1 MTIGRKFMITCGA
14 LLIAMLLQM
23 AVAVINFSSVRSGI
37 HSMTTETVPG
47 MAASTVILQQTY
59 QLRGNFY
66 RHMLS
71 VDVAEMGRLEDENDA
86 VVQQLKKSIQGY
98 AATLTQEADRERIQQ
113 VDTLL
118 QQTLQ
123 QWQQILP
130 ISREGRSGDANVA
143 FTEKVLPLMNA
154 LEKNLLE
161 IEKVNRERQDRTG
174 DAVTHTANAGWSLT
188 VILGVLAL
196 ASGVVIAWLMIGSIN
211 KTLHQAIV
219 ELAEGAEQISSAAT
233 QVSSSSQSLAQGS
246 SQQAASIQGTSASTA
261 QVNSM
266 ARRATSNSKA
276 TAEMV
281 SESQQKF
288 QATNQRLDQMVV
300 AMDSI
305 GNSSNKIAKIIKV
318 IDEIAFQTN
327 ILALNAA
334 VEAARAGEAGS
345 GFAVVAEEV
354 RNLAQRCAQA
364 AKDTAGL
371 IDDSIAKANDGKTK
385 VDEVAQAIRAITAE
399 SSQIKVLIDEINA
412 GSQEQA
418 RGIDHITQSIS
429 EIEKVTQ
436 HTAAGA
442 EESAAAAE
450 ELSAQSNIMKDVIG
464 RINAM
469 VGGSD
474 LAIHRSN
481 SRPRTRPIASS
492 AVPLGG

>member
-1 MTIGRKFMITCGA
+1 MITCGA
-14 LLIAMLLQM
+14 LLLAMLLQM

-86 VVQQLKKSIQGY
+86 VVQQLKKSIQSY
-98 AATLTQEADRERIQQ
+98 ESTLTQESDRARIAQ
-113 VDTLL
+113 VNSVL

-123 QWQQILP
+123 EWQQILP

-143 FTEKVLPLMNA
+143 FTAKVLPLLNT
-154 LEKNLLE
+154 LEKSLLE
-161 IEKVNRERQDRTG
+161 IETVNRERQDRTG
-174 DAVTHTANAGWSLT
+174 DGVAKTANAGWSLT
-188 VILGVLAL
+188 VILGVLGL
-196 ASGVVIAWLMIGSIN
+196 AAGVVLAVFMIGSIN
-211 KTLHQAIV
+211 KTLQQAIV

-246 SQQAASIQGTSASTA
+246 SQQAASIQGTSVSTS
-261 QVNSM
+261 QVNAM
-266 ARRATSNSKA
+266 ARRATANSKT

-281 SESQQKF
+281 SGSQQKVE
-288 QATNQRLDQMVV
+288 ATNQRLEEMVV
-300 AMDSI
+300 AMNGI
-305 GNSSNKIAKIIKV
+305 GDSSNKIAKIIKV

-334 VEAARAGEAGS
+334 VEAARAGEAGA
-345 GFAVVAEEV
+345 GFAVVADEV

-364 AKDTAGL
+364 AKDTAQL
-371 IDDSIAKANDGKTK
+371 IDDSIAKANEGRTK
-385 VDEVAQAIRAITAE
+385 VDEVAEAIRAITAE
-399 SSQIKVLIDEINA
+399 SSKIKVLIDEINV

-418 RGIDHITQSIS
+418 RGIDQITQSIS

-450 ELSAQSNIMKDVIG
+450 ELSAQSNLMKDVIG
-464 RINAM
+464 RIHSM
-469 VGGSD
+469 VGGHD
-474 LAIHRSN
+474 LAVSRPN
-481 SRPRTRPIASS
+481 SRPGTRAIGASAMS
-492 AVPLGG
+492 LGG